1 MKKLRI
7 NCFLCKIEDNK
18 CILNDID
25 KTNKGL
31 HIYRRLQAE
40 IKHLQRIKT
49 HRESSYENNDIEF
62 QEQYFKE
69 GIVIVEKFVG
79 SPDDLIRI
87 KKEFENYKN
96 ETDTKVT

>member
-1 MKKLRI
+1 MDELDVKTKESELIYKSYYKTLDR
-7 NCFLCKIEDNK
+7 DP
-18 CILNDID
+18 LNDID

-40 IKHLQRIKT
+40 IKHLQRIKK

-79 SPDDLIRI
+79 SPDDLIRF
-87 KKEFENYKN
+87 KKS
-96 ETDTKVT
+96 